1 MKAVAIG
8 AVMVIAAQNAAA
20 GDADWAYSATLYG
33 WVPGMTTAIET
44 EFGTIESESSASD
57 ALSDIDMVFMGT
69 FAAQRDRWGFVGD
82 LLYIDLSNE
91 QGTPLGLFGEARAEV
106 SATAIS
112 GYALYRLTG
121 DPAIAFDIGAGFRAF
136 DLKVDLALTPRHRVR
151 PIAKRRRQLDRPA
164 DRGPG
169 DGATGRAMVA
179 DRLCRLGRIGRR
191 RGNLADFRLGHV
203 CDQREMVDAAWLPL
217 HGDQQGARRS
227 QCVRGP
233 WRPGSGDILQLLI
246 EREETTCG
254 DTPCSPRPQARA
266 RQEMP

>member
-136 DLKVDLALTPRHRVR
+136 DLKVDLALTPGIESGLSQSVGDSWIDPLIAARVTV
-151 PIAKRRRQLDRPA
+151 PLGEQWSLTGFA
-164 DRGPG
+164 DWG
-169 DGATGRAMVA
+169 
-179 DRLCRLGRIGRR
+179 
-191 RGNLADFRLGHV
+191 
-203 CDQREMVDAAWLPL
+203 
-217 HGDQQGARRS
+217 
-227 QCVRGP
+227 
-233 WRPGSGDILQLLI
+233 GSGGG
-246 EREETTCG
+246 EETWQIFGSAMYAINEKWSTQLG
-254 DTPCSPRPQARA
+254 YRFMEISKELDGRNVSVDLGGPILAISYSF
-266 RQEMP
+266 